1 MNKPKIYL
9 IPNFLGDD
17 CGSAKAFPAEN
28 KKIIDSLEHFA
39 VENIKDARRFLV
51 KIGLKQKIDSSTFYD
66 LNKNSSIS
74 DVAELTATINA
85 GCSAGI
91 ISDAGCPGIAD
102 PGALLVNW
110 GHKNKID
117 IVPLIGPSSILLALM
132 ASGFSGQSFVFHGY
146 LDREKNKRSQ
156 QLKKMVTDSKLLNQT
171 QIFMETP
178 YRNMAIIEDALSSLS
193 PQTNFCIAANISLPN
208 EYIRTKSVEEWK
220 KLKIPNLQKQP
231 SIFLISAQV

>member
-1 MNKPKIYL
+1 M

-17 CGSAKAFPAEN
+17 CNVDKAFPADN
-28 KKIIDSLEHFA
+28 KKIIESLENFA

-51 KIGLKQKIDSSTFYD
+51 KIGLKPKIDKSSFYD
-66 LNKNSSIS
+66 LNKNSSIIDIS
-74 DVAELTATINA
+74 ELTSKIKS
-85 GCSAGI
+85 GHSAGI

-110 GHKNKID
+110 AHKNKID
-117 IVPLIGPSSILLALM
+117 VVPLIGPSSILLALM

-146 LDREKNKRSQ
+146 LDREKNRRSQ
-156 QLKKMVTDSKLLNQT
+156 QLKKMVTDSKQLNQT

-178 YRNMAIIEDALSSLS
+178 YRNTAIIEDVLSSLN

-208 EYIRTKSVEEWK
+208 EYIRTKSVDEWK
-220 KLKIPNLQKQP
+220 KLKIPNLQKQAA
-231 SIFLISAQV
+231 IFLISA